1 MRALLLFCQAH
12 TCYLTFLMAVNRRF
26 EDLSDRILEKR
37 KGAAKYWR
45 SNKDELAFLS
55 DKKYK
60 AFCARLPSSGGK
72 STKILIQKPE
82 SDRGE
87 EDRRSLKLSPMSSN
101 NVVQNTAMTLSKRRV
116 RLNFEKYDCPL
127 YGVQF
132 IKRTNLPLKIVSSE
146 AGSNEDSF

>member
-1 MRALLLFCQAH
+1 MQHAKDE
-12 TCYLTFLMAVNRRF
+12 LTFL
-26 EDLSDRILEKR
+26 L
-37 KGAAKYWR
+37 
-45 SNKDELAFLS
+45 
-55 DKKYK
+55 DKKYLT
-60 AFCARLPSSGGK
+60 FCARLPSSGGK
-72 STKILIQKPE
+72 STNILIQKPE

-127 YGVQF
+127 HGVQF

>member
-1 MRALLLFCQAH
+1 MQFDVLNGSK
-12 TCYLTFLMAVNRRF
+12 LT
-26 EDLSDRILEKR
+26 EDSKTLATASLR
-37 KGAAKYWR
+37 KERVQRNTEDQMHHAKE
-45 SNKDELAFLS
+45 ELVFLS
-55 DKKYK
+55 DKKYLK
-60 AFCARLPSSGGK
+60 FLARLPSFGGK

>member
-1 MRALLLFCQAH
+1 MTSWELLFLFCQAH
-12 TCYLTFLMAVNRRF
+12 TCYLTFLMVVNGRF

-55 DKKYK
+55 DKKYIT
-60 AFCARLPSSGGK
+60 FCARLPSSGGK

-116 RLNFEKYDCPL
+116 RRNFEKYDFPL

-132 IKRTNLPLKIVSSE
+132 IITKHKLAFENRVIRSRQ
-146 AGSNEDSF
+146 